1 MGISNPLLTWT
12 TSIKKV
18 RWLIV
23 PPFFQSDNDEITNSF
38 LLSKA
43 LIKRIGPVRISE
55 MTPCVL
61 SVLLVLAVVQ
71 VYFTL
76 FIQQLK
82 NESPQI
88 QIS

>member
-1 MGISNPLLTWT
+1 MCLDISHPLPTWT
-12 TSIKKV
+12 ILIKRV
-18 RWLIV
+18 RWLIF

-38 LLSKA
+38 LLSKVF
-43 LIKRIGPVRISE
+43 IKRIGPVQISE

-76 FIQQLK
+76 FYTTI
-82 NESPQI
+82 ET
-88 QIS
+88 